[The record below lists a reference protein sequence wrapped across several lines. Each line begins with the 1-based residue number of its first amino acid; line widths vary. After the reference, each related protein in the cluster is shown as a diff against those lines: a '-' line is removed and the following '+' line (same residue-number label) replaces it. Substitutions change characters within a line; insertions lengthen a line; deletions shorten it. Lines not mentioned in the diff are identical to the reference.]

1 MPKFKKKPPVVEAV
15 RWRKIGDDHDVV
27 SFKSRGLSSES
38 CPQCGNEY
46 RAHGQL
52 TVEDYHR
59 VCPGDWIITD
69 EKGKRYP
76 CSPALFDATYEPA
89 E

>member
-1 MPKFKKKPPVVEAV
+1 MPKFKKKPSVVEAV
-15 RWRKIGDDHDVV
+15 RWSSEDHDVV
-27 SFKSRGLSSES
+27 PFKSHSQSSQI
-38 CPQCGNEY
+38 CPQCGNKY

-52 TVEDYHR
+52 NVEDYHR

-69 EKGKRYP
+69 ENGKRYP